1 VEDAEE
7 GQVLVTIKVE
17 NPAGLIGFKGK
28 SLAAFQLLLALMV
41 KNKLSEPLKVVVDIN
56 DYREAQKERLTKQV
70 DEAVAIVLENGE
82 DYHLSP
88 MSPYERRMVH
98 MLVEKHEGIAT
109 ESEGEGELRHVVIKK
124 QV

>member
-1 VEDAEE
+1 
-7 GQVLVTIKVE
+7 
-17 NPAGLIGFKGK
+17 
-28 SLAAFQLLLALMV
+28 MV

-88 MSPYERRMVH
+88 MSPYERRKVH